1 MKKEKIIHLELGAA
15 HSDIVAWMRSLPKRT
30 LNKTVNEILSAE
42 SCGKI
47 ARIPWEFSSAK
58 EEQPLSCRLVIRD
71 RDALKLAAKIPR
83 GEIKPTIVKILR
95 KHIRKNREMPPKP
108 IGIRRDLLLDILRGF
123 RTKIEEKETEYA
135 GVPNKYS
142 KLCACYEKAHDTL
155 FQAILDCAKSEDENQ
170 CDLQMRQIDYSAIVD
185 AAFDEKFG
193 AISNSAD
200 ENSSATEAKVIEPK
214 AKSDFLPDSY
224 FRPLEDYYK
233 EINKK

>member
-58 EEQPLSCRLVIRD
+58 EEQPLSCRFVIRD
-71 RDALKLAAKIPR
+71 RDALKLTAKIPR
-83 GEIKPTIVKILR
+83 GEIKPTIVKIIR

-108 IGIRRDLLLDILRGF
+108 IGIRRDLLLDVLRGF
-123 RTKIEEKETEYA
+123 RTKIEEKETAYA

-142 KLCACYEKAHDTL
+142 KLCACYEKAHDAL
-155 FQAILDCAKSEDENQ
+155 FQAILDCANSEDENQ
-170 CDLQMRQIDYSAIVD
+170 CDLQMRQIDYTAIVD
-185 AAFDEKFG
+185 AAFDEVFG
-193 AISNSAD
+193 SDTKSAD
-200 ENSSATEAKVIEPK
+200 ENRPVIEAKIPEPEMK
-214 AKSDFLPDSY
+214 PSFDPNKILNVWD
-224 FRPLEDYYK
+224 DYEEYD
-233 EINKK
+233 

>member
-1 MKKEKIIHLELGAA
+1 MKKEKVIHLELGAA

-42 SCGKI
+42 SRGKI

-58 EEQPLSCRLVIRD
+58 NEQPLSCRFVIRD
-71 RDALKLAAKIPR
+71 GDALKLAAKIPR

-108 IGIRRDLLLDILRGF
+108 IGIRRDLLLDVLRGF

-155 FQAILDCAKSEDENQ
+155 FQAILDCANSEDENQ
-170 CDLQMRQIDYSAIVD
+170 CDLQMRQIDYTAIVD
-185 AAFDEKFG
+185 AAFDEEFG
-193 AISNSAD
+193 AISKSAD
-200 ENSSATEAKVIEPK
+200 ENHPVIEAEIPEPETK
-214 AKSDFLPDSY
+214 PIFDPNKILNVWD
-224 FRPLEDYYK
+224 DYEEYD
-233 EINKK
+233 

>member
-15 HSDIVAWMRSLPKRT
+15 HSDIVAWMRALPKRT

-71 RDALKLAAKIPR
+71 EDALKLAAKIPR
-83 GEIKPTIVKILR
+83 GEIKTTIVKILR
-95 KHIRKNREMPPKP
+95 KHIRKNREMPPEP
-108 IGIRRDLLLDILRGF
+108 IGIRRDLLLDVLRGF

-142 KLCACYEKAHDTL
+142 KLCACYEKAHDAL
-155 FQAILDCAKSEDENQ
+155 FQAILDCANSEDENQ
-170 CDLQMRQIDYSAIVD
+170 CDLLMRQIDYAAIVD
-185 AAFDEKFG
+185 AAFEEEFG
-193 AISNSAD
+193 AILKSAD
-200 ENSSATEAKVIEPK
+200 ENRPVIEAKIPEPEMK
-214 AKSDFLPDSY
+214 PSFDPNKILNVWD
-224 FRPLEDYYK
+224 DYEEYD
-233 EINKK
+233 

>member
-42 SCGKI
+42 SRGKI

-108 IGIRRDLLLDILRGF
+108 IGIRRDLLLDVLRGF

-155 FQAILDCAKSEDENQ
+155 FQAILDCANSEDENQ
-170 CDLQMRQIDYSAIVD
+170 CDLQMRQIDYAAIVD
-185 AAFDEKFG
+185 AAFDEEFG
-193 AISNSAD
+193 AISKSAD
-200 ENSSATEAKVIEPK
+200 ENSPENKAEALEPATKPIFVPNKHLNVWDDYE
-214 AKSDFLPDSY
+214 
-224 FRPLEDYYK
+224 EDD
-233 EINKK
+233 